1 MSEDQKKSMLHEAE
15 RLERSG
21 RYETAAV
28 HYDMIAEIFKDE
40 KFYDKSREL
49 RDKARGLQVNVNYTD
64 FNEFIRQLKESGGTV
79 AYRCG
84 KCGADLKIDGKS
96 TGKCDYCGSEL
107 AILPELIKAMPL
119 TLK

>member
-1 MSEDQKKSMLHEAE
+1 
-15 RLERSG
+15 
-21 RYETAAV
+21 
-28 HYDMIAEIFKDE
+28 MIAEIFKDE